1 MLSDWHLNKQIKCLS
16 DDRDFLHSSQSQWQ
30 GRLYK
35 IRNRV
40 PNRHV
45 VAQIFLWLGHEDMA
59 ATGSFTEKEE
69 AKRNLEFMH
78 KIATTI
84 DPSYV
89 GKFPF

>member
-1 MLSDWHLNKQIKCLS
+1 MIEISFIVVRAS
-16 DDRDFLHSSQSQWQ
+16 

-35 IRNRV
+35 MRNRV

-84 DPSYV
+84 DSSHV
-89 GKFPF
+89 GKLSF